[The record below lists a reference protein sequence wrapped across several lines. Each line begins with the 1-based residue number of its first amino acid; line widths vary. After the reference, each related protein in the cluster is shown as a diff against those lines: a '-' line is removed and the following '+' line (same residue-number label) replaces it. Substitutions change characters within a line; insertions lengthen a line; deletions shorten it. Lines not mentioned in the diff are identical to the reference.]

1 MKKIKFRA
9 DITAVT
15 IVIFIVCIILVSVM
29 LMQFRTVEQTD
40 ITEIENMR
48 ESELRVALADWKTR
62 YEEVSAQLE
71 DVNKRI
77 GEYNQ
82 RIADNEEASEL
93 VDEELNES
101 NILVGKTDVEG
112 EGVIITIN
120 STDIYPIYSS
130 EFAPELLALVNEL
143 RYAGAEAISINE
155 VRVLPTTA
163 IVDLSS
169 YISVNQQRLESPY
182 VIKAI
187 GDKEY
192 LSSILNLKGSGFI
205 DIYKNQGMSISMEQS
220 NKVKIPKYNGEFE
233 INYMQEAT
241 VEE

>member
-1 MKKIKFRA
+1 MKKFKFRA

-15 IVIFIVCIILVSVM
+15 IVAFFVCIILVSIM

-48 ESELRVALADWKTR
+48 ESELRVALSEWKTK
-62 YEEVSAQLE
+62 YEEVSTQLE

-77 GEYNQ
+77 EEYNKKIQ
-82 RIADNEEASEL
+82 DNEEASEL
-93 VDEELNES
+93 VEEELKES
-101 NILVGKTDVEG
+101 NVLVGKTDVEG

-120 STDIYPIYSS
+120 STDESPIY
-130 EFAPELLALVNEL
+130 AGTLLTLVNEL

-155 VRVLPTTA
+155 VRVLSSTA

-169 YISVNQQRLESPY
+169 YISVNGQRLEAPY

-205 DIYKNQGMSISMEQS
+205 DIYKSEGKDITMEKS
-220 NKVKIPKYNGEFE
+220 NKVKIPKSNGDNGEFE
-233 INYMQEAT
+233 IEHMQEAT
-241 VEE
+241 KKE

>member
-1 MKKIKFRA
+1 MKKFKFRA

-15 IVIFIVCIILVSVM
+15 IVVFIVCIVLVSIM

-48 ESELRVALADWKTR
+48 ESELRVALADWKNR
-62 YEEVSAQLE
+62 YEEALSQLE

-77 GEYNQ
+77 SEYNQ
-82 RIADNEEASEL
+82 KVEDNEEASEL

-101 NILVGKTDVEG
+101 NVLVGKTDVEG
-112 EGVIITIN
+112 EGIIITIN
-120 STDIYPIYSS
+120 STDTYPIYSS
-130 EFAPELLALVNEL
+130 EFASELLTLVNEL

-220 NKVKIPKYNGEFE
+220 NRVKIPKYNGEFE
-233 INYMQEAT
+233 INYMQETT
-241 VEE
+241 VE